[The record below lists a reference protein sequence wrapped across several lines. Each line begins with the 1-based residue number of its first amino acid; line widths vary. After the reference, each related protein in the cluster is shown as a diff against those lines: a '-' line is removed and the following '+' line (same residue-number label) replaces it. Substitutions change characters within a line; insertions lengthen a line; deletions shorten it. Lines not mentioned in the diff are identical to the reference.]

1 MYMYIYA
8 DKNIY
13 VPIYIYIIYT
23 FYICIYIYIYII
35 NITQR
40 NYIITYNVTLLV
52 SVHSHHH
59 IYTMRYILR
68 RL

>member
-1 MYMYIYA
+1 MQIKIYMYIYTYILYIHF
-8 DKNIY
+8 IY
-13 VPIYIYIIYT
+13 VY
-23 FYICIYIYIYII
+23 IYIYIYII